1 MTVTS
6 RNNQYQVSCRGSSA
20 VKTYPPVPHV
30 DSAPE
35 EFLESGHLWIQ
46 ELIDGAQL
54 RFRLRESGRLEFGDD
69 RRRFGGEIPGPYRHA
84 VRHARET
91 LDRAALRSAVDD
103 VETVVFVTE
112 ATHRQA
118 IEYEFGRMPS
128 VLGLDVW
135 DADRAAF
142 LPPDGVERVYD
153 RLGLA
158 TVNTFDREV
167 RASDFDP
174 VPAAVP
180 ESAWYDG
187 PAAGVVLRNKT
198 GDRAKL
204 PNPAV
209 DLAVDPEP
217 LDGDPAALADRYA
230 ADELLRQ
237 VRSDLPADREPTF
250 EVLFERAYEAILRR
264 AHGRLLHG
272 GTDLDVGAFRSA
284 VGRRVREWCGE
295 NAE

>member
-1 MTVTS
+1 MK
-6 RNNQYQVSCRGSSA
+6 R
-20 VKTYPPVPHV
+20 YPPVPHV

-35 EFLESGHLWIQ
+35 GLFESGHLWVQ

-54 RFRLRESGRLEFGDD
+54 RFRLRASGPLEFGDN
-69 RRRFGGEIPGPYRHA
+69 RRQFGDDPPEPYRHA
-84 VRHARET
+84 VRHVRET
-91 LDRAALRSAVDD
+91 LDRAALRGAVND
-103 VETVVFVTE
+103 VETVVFVGK

-118 IEYEFGRMPS
+118 VDYEFGRMPP

-135 DADRAAF
+135 DADRGAF

-167 RASDFDP
+167 RASDFDADP
-174 VPAAVP
+174 DAIPD
-180 ESAWYDG
+180 SAWYDG

-209 DLAVDPEP
+209 DRSVDPEP
-217 LDGDPAALADRYA
+217 LEGDATALADRYVT
-230 ADELLRQ
+230 DELLRR
-237 VRSDLPADREPTF
+237 VRADLPTDREPTSGA
-250 EVLFERAYEAILRR
+250 LFERTYEAILRR
-264 AHGRLLHG
+264 AHGRLLHSQ
-272 GTDLDVGAFRSA
+272 TNLDVGAFRSA
-284 VGRRVREWCGE
+284 VARRVREWCGE
-295 NAE
+295 NTE